1 MERRARTLKY
11 ILILLLILILSI
23 VAAASIGAAKIS
35 LKDTGLI
42 LVSLIPGLNRFID
55 VSRLDPQDIV
65 IISQIRLPRI
75 LLAIFVGIA
84 LASAGVIFQGL
95 FRNPMADPFVIGVS
109 SGAALGAT
117 IGLVFIGGAGLLGI
131 STTAVFALI
140 GALATTFL
148 VYSIA
153 RTRGKVSVITLLLAG
168 IALSAMLGSI
178 TYFIMIFKV
187 SDMAKVVF
195 WVMGGL
201 TSASWSSFFI
211 VAPLITVLV
220 IISGFFMMDLN
231 VISLGDERATQLGVQ
246 TDKIKKTMLVMA
258 SFTAAVAVSVS
269 GIIGFVGLITPHI
282 LRLIVGP
289 DHKILYPTSALAG
302 GIVLLLSDTIAR
314 TMLMPREIPVG
325 IITSIIGVPFFLYLL
340 VKSKR
345 QIFKV

>member
-1 MERRARTLKY
+1 MGTNAKTIKY
-11 ILILLLILILSI
+11 IVILLLVLVLMVLIC
-23 VAAASIGAAKIS
+23 ASIGSARIS
-35 LKDTGLI
+35 FKDTGLI
-42 LVSLIPGLNRFID
+42 LVSFIPGFNRFID
-55 VSRLDPQDIV
+55 TAQLDSQDIV

-75 LLAIFVGIA
+75 MLAVFVGIA
-84 LASAGVIFQGL
+84 LSSAGVIFQGL

-201 TSASWSSFFI
+201 TSASWNSLFI
-211 VAPLITVLV
+211 VAPLITVFV
-220 IISGFFMMDLN
+220 IISGFFMVDLN
-231 VISLGDERATQLGVQ
+231 VISLGDERAAQLGVQ
-246 TDKIKKTMLVMA
+246 TEKIKKTMLIMA

-302 GIVLLLSDTIAR
+302 GIVLLLSDTMAR
-314 TMLMPREIPVG
+314 TVLMPREIPVG

-340 VKSKR
+340 VRSKR
-345 QIFKV
+345 QVF

>member
-11 ILILLLILILSI
+11 ILVLLLILILSI

-55 VSRLDPQDIV
+55 VSRLDPQDMV

-140 GALATTFL
+140 GALTTTFL

-187 SDMAKVVF
+187 NDIAKVIF
-195 WVMGGL
+195 WIMGGL
-201 TSASWSSFFI
+201 TSASWNRFI
-211 VAPLITVLV
+211 ILAPLVTVLV
-220 IISGFFMMDLN
+220 VISGFFMRDLN
-231 VISLGDERATQLGVQ
+231 IISLGDKRAVQLGVQ
-246 TDKIKKTMLVMA
+246 TEKVKKIMLVMA
-258 SFTAAVAVSVS
+258 SFIAAVAVSVS

-289 DHKILYPTSALAG
+289 DHKILYPTSAIAG

-314 TMLMPREIPVG
+314 TILMPREIPVG

-340 VKSKR
+340 VRSKK
-345 QIFKV
+345 QIF